1 MLMLV
6 HSDMAYAVNRSILS
20 KVVWGPPSLRP
31 EKAQAQNS
39 HPEKQTK
46 TFSEY
51 TVLL

>member
-1 MLMLV
+1 MLV
-6 HSDMAYAVNRSILS
+6 HSDMVYAVKSSILS
-20 KVVWGPPSLRP
+20 KAVWGPQSLRP
-31 EKAQAQNS
+31 EKAQAQNR